1 MSLAVGRIEDRAGRE
16 QIIQQRLDL
25 ACKAAGIAAQVD
37 AKEMPSV
44 NLLLSFERIS
54 VRASSSL
61 RSRMFSPSTEL
72 MIMPA
77 ETPASAAAE
86 PAFTEMTRK

>member
-37 AKEMPSV
+37 AKRDDI
-44 NLLLSFERIS
+44 LLEQRLDGVDRLLCAAGFKVVDLDIARVGLFLAVVDRAL
-54 VRASSSL
+54 VRPLAVDGQ
-61 RSRMFSPSTEL
+61 R
-72 MIMPA
+72 
-77 ETPASAAAE
+77 
-86 PAFTEMTRK
+86 